1 MLPILRRG
9 LTLILLCF
17 PLLLPA
23 GEPVFTLDADVW
35 TRPRD
40 AASLVAE
47 PALRGL
53 LSRYESRGGGQVIL
67 RHPPGEQG
75 RLWAAELQDWLV
87 ALGIPSADIMRVAG
101 EGLTGRMELS
111 LQPLP

>member
-9 LTLILLCF
+9 LPLILLCF

-23 GEPVFTLDADVW
+23 DEPVFTLDADVW
-35 TRPRD
+35 TQPRD
-40 AASLVAE
+40 AGSLVAE
-47 PALRGL
+47 PALRSL
-53 LSRYESRGGGQVIL
+53 LSRYEARGGGQVIL

-75 RLWAAELQDWLV
+75 RLWASELQDWLV
-87 ALGIPSADIMRVAG
+87 ALGVPSADIIRVSG
-101 EGLTGRMELS
+101 EGMAGRMELS